1 MNKAKFVSDWI
12 KNKVA
17 SGTPGVKLA
26 QYFVCGESS
35 ISHLKN
41 MHYPNS
47 PLTGKAF
54 EIIKAMEKEDW
65 PTWETVRESE
75 KEMTPKPK
83 TRLIERLKKLQT
95 WEDMESNFYFLA
107 NEIEKVNKPSNDE
120 LSRAV
125 RKVDEQGF
133 RIVEINDK
141 ANKLLVQVNAQKGQI
156 AELREQMERSFEPM
170 DEWRLMVMETKQ
182 KFESLSDFFDEEM
195 LSLYN
200 RVTSLENRYKE
211 QSKQPR
217 TGLIRKL
224 WRWLW

>member
-1 MNKAKFVSDWI
+1 MNKANAVSEWI
-12 KNKVA
+12 KVQKNAGK
-17 SGTPGVKLA
+17 KNFELA
-26 QYFVCGESS
+26 YILSCSKSS
-35 ISHLKN
+35 ISNLKYKR
-41 MHYPNS
+41 HQS
-47 PLTGKAF
+47 GDLTNKAF
-54 EIIKAMEKEDW
+54 EIIKAMEKADW
-65 PTWETVRESE
+65 PTWETVREAE
-75 KEMTPKPK
+75 KEMTP
-83 TRLIERLKKLQT
+83 
-95 WEDMESNFYFLA
+95 
-107 NEIEKVNKPSNDE
+107 KPSNDE

-170 DEWRLMVMETKQ
+170 DEWKLMVMETKQ

-217 TGLIRKL
+217 TGIIRKF